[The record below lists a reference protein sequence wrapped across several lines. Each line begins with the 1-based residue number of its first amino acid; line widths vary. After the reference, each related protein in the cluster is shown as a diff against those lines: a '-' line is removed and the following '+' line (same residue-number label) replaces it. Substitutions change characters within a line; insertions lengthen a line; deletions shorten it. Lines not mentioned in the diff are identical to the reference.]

1 MRARELLD
9 GSGAGFTAKTMKA
22 VNQAFANAW
31 AQIAPHYSDAKAT
44 EEARLKLAE
53 CVLAVTRD
61 GTTDA
66 EQIERLALT
75 MFRTTGG

>member
-1 MRARELLD
+1 MRARELLN

-31 AQIAPHYSDAKAT
+31 TQIAPHYRDAKAT
-44 EEARLKLAE
+44 EGARLKLAE

-75 MFRTTGG
+75 MFRISN